1 MSITSRINNHDRVF
15 CLLTPPSGDQH
26 GMGSLA
32 HRVVTTPCDRGLER
46 ERGESELQRGGVKT
60 KPRLR
65 PKKAAVLFR
74 HEKRE
79 PAWRSRGRLRG
90 EERVCRTE
98 STRGLLCLCRAARV
112 TSTELL
118 AGLILTFRLTE
129 AEDRSQ
135 EAIESPGVGRAQSAR
150 WGSLPALHPSRPALR
165 KPRRPVALLVRDRI
179 VFFFFPQN
187 YCTSSVP
194 TLPVQ

>member
-32 HRVVTTPCDRGLER
+32 HRVVTTPCGRGLER
-46 ERGESELQRGGVKT
+46 ERGESELQRGGVKA

-65 PKKAAVLFR
+65 PKRAAVLFR

-79 PAWRSRGRLRG
+79 PAWCSRGRLRG

-98 STRGLLCLCRAARV
+98 STQGLLCLCGAARV

-135 EAIESPGVGRAQSAR
+135 EANERGFAGHRAPGGAPYLPCTPHAQLSESLDAP
-150 WGSLPALHPSRPALR
+150 WLSL
-165 KPRRPVALLVRDRI
+165 
-179 VFFFFPQN
+179 
-187 YCTSSVP
+187 
-194 TLPVQ
+194 